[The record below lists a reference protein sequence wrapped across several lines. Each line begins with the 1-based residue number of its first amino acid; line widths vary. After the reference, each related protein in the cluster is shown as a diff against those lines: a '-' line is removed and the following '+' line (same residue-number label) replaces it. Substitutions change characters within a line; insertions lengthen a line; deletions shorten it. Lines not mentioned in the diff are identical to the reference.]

1 MAERPLE
8 PKVVVLPDPAHRQ
21 FDDDLGS
28 GDVVFDEESRPILQW
43 MQHPAHRGREGWVL
57 WYPEPDGNGVE
68 DCPIGGRLDDVDWAL
83 EQAREHLRWRW
94 SEGRT

>member
-1 MAERPLE
+1 
-8 PKVVVLPDPAHRQ
+8 
-21 FDDDLGS
+21 
-28 GDVVFDEESRPILQW
+28 

-68 DCPIGGRLDDVDWAL
+68 DYPIGGRLDDVDWAL

-94 SEGRT
+94 SEGTT